1 MLIKEYRV
9 CMPLSV
15 EEYHIGQL
23 YMIAK
28 HSDEQS
34 QKGEGVE
41 VIQNVECV
49 DPVHG
54 KGRFT
59 EKRVYLSNRLPA
71 WIQKSVSR
79 LCSYFYITEK
89 AWNYYPHTMTEYTC
103 SFVPKFSIHIDTRYE
118 NNSGTTENCLRLSE
132 SELREREVVHVDIA
146 YDNVPDKYYK
156 ENEDPRKFKSRK
168 TSRGHLQK
176 NWRETSDPIMCSYKL
191 VRVKFELWGLQTR
204 VENFAHKAIQDILLL
219 GHRQAFAWIDEWI
232 DMTEDDVR
240 KYEERLQ
247 AETNRKVNQGMRPA
261 PSRTPSRDSASDAA
275 DDDEF
280 ADAVEDQSDLAK
292 GGS

>member
-1 MLIKEYRV
+1 MLIKEYRI

-41 VIQNVECV
+41 VIQNVECD

-59 EKRVYLSNRLPA
+59 EKRVYLSNRLPV
-71 WIQKSVSR
+71 WIQKLVSR

-89 AWNYYPHTMTEYTC
+89 AWNHYPHTMTEYTC

-118 NNSGTTENCLRLSE
+118 NNSGTTENCLSLSE
-132 SELREREVVHVDIA
+132 AELSEREVVPVDIA
-146 YDNVPDKYYK
+146 YNNVPEKYYK
-156 ENEDPRKFKSRK
+156 ENEDPTKFKSKK
-168 TSRGHLQK
+168 TGRGHLQK
-176 NWRETSDPIMCSYKL
+176 DWRETSNPIMCSYKL

-204 VENFAHKAIQDILLL
+204 VESFVHKAIQDILLL
-219 GHRQAFAWIDEWI
+219 GHRQAFSWIDEWY
-232 DMTEDDVR
+232 DMTEEDVR
-240 KYEERLQ
+240 KYEQRLQ
-247 AETNRKVNQGMRPA
+247 AETNRKVHQGLE
-261 PSRTPSRDSASDAA
+261 RTSSRDSTDAG

-280 ADAVEDQSDLAK
+280 ADAVEDQSDLAQ